1 MYQMLEETHLNES
14 TKHIVLLEYENPAAQ
29 GILGARKMMEE
40 EDSDLYVLLEHDNPR
55 RWATWLCQALGGE
68 VLVLSLY
75 SHILC
80 PHSTS
85 PIISLCVPLFR
96 YPTGISAKV
105 IDYTQW
111 KIKLQH
117 TI

>member
-55 RWATWLCQALGGE
+55 R
-68 VLVLSLY
+68 
-75 SHILC
+75 
-80 PHSTS
+80 
-85 PIISLCVPLFR
+85 
-96 YPTGISAKV
+96 
-105 IDYTQW
+105 
-111 KIKLQH
+111 
-117 TI
+117 